1 MCIGIWSSR
10 VSGLY
15 PTDSIEVLRVEESV
29 ALRDD
34 LLAKVVPTMS
44 IKDNDEK
51 LKAREAYV
59 NNNLK
64 VGLA

>member
-10 VSGLY
+10 LSGLY
-15 PTDSIEVLRVEESV
+15 PTDSLEVLRVEESV
-29 ALRDD
+29 GLRDD
-34 LLAKVVPTMS
+34 LSAKLIPTMY

-51 LKAREAYV
+51 LKAREAYL

-64 VGLA
+64 VGL